1 MCRICYENEEADL
14 FAPCRCAGS
23 MRFVH
28 RECLRRWRAVS
39 VGERGFSYCPMCG
52 FKYLLT
58 DDASLPPTSSLHTL
72 LRTLAV
78 SSRRRRRLLTKQCAD
93 APRLTLDRMQV
104 GECAVLATLL
114 CLATALGGEA
124 LEFLTA
130 RAPAAA

>member
-1 MCRICYENEEADL
+1 
-14 FAPCRCAGS
+14 
-23 MRFVH
+23 
-28 RECLRRWRAVS
+28 
-39 VGERGFSYCPMCG
+39 
-52 FKYLLT
+52 
-58 DDASLPPTSSLHTL
+58 
-72 LRTLAV
+72 
-78 SSRRRRRLLTKQCAD
+78 LTKQCAD